1 VYGSETKNEPLKAG
15 NNPADMIRTFHFHTA
30 QNERLYTAGLRDIV
44 RDRKM
49 MKKAGYIERCG
60 WAALDEHGVPCEI
73 IALHIQGATFG
84 VRSDALIGAVTGG
97 IAARIERIQRN
108 WKDYME
114 GYAGRVMVSKSGR
127 ALNIEFFSGDKFT
140 VSLDAVRDV
149 IVKRA
154 RFATIVQIPDRS
166 LFAPQKDHR
175 ITEFGEISPHSCQ
188 AFEISGKLTA

>member
-1 VYGSETKNEPLKAG
+1 VHGSEPKKELLKEG

-30 QNERLYTAGLRDIV
+30 QNERLYTAGLRDII

-60 WAALDEHGVPCEI
+60 SSALDEHGVPCEI
-73 IALHIQGATFG
+73 IAFHIQGATFG

-97 IAARIERIQRN
+97 TAARIERIQRN

-114 GYAGRVMVSKSGR
+114 GYAGRVQVSKSGR
-127 ALNIEFFSGDKFT
+127 ALNIELFTGDKFT
-140 VSLDAVRDV
+140 VALDAVRDV

-175 ITEFGEISPHSCQ
+175 ITEFGEIAPHSYQ
-188 AFEISGKLTA
+188 AFEIFGKLTA